1 MIRRLISLL
10 AVVMLVAACSPEEAA
25 LTTTT
30 TTAPSE
36 STTTAPEA
44 DETTSTE
51 ADDDADDDDADGDSL
66 AEPAI
71 TDHEVVV
78 RSSGTDGETLWIL
91 IDPGDYTDID
101 LENLIRELVDESD
114 VTLAG
119 IRVFDDLE
127 ALEAGRVDVDARTD
141 DEQALVDEHFL
152 VSLVDGS
159 IIRFEGPYSEFGET
173 AVGS

>member
-1 MIRRLISLL
+1 MIRRLIPLV
-10 AVVMLVAACSPEEAA
+10 AVVILVAACSPEEAE

-36 STTTAPEA
+36 STTTAPDA

-51 ADDDADDDDADGDSL
+51 AEDDADDGDGDGVS
-66 AEPAI
+66 EPAI
-71 TDHEVVV
+71 SDYDVVV
-78 RSSGTDGETLWIL
+78 RSSGTAGETLWIL

-119 IRVFDDLE
+119 IRVFDDLD
-127 ALEAGRVDVDARTD
+127 ALEAGRVDSEARTD

-152 VSLVDGS
+152 VSLVDGA

>member
-1 MIRRLISLL
+1 VTRRLISFVLIA
-10 AVVMLVAACSPEEAA
+10 AVAAACSPEEAE

-30 TTAPSE
+30 TTVPSE
-36 STTTAPEA
+36 STTTAA
-44 DETTSTE
+44 DDTTSSTE
-51 ADDDADDDDADGDSL
+51 AGTDDGDDTG

-78 RSSGTDGETLWIL
+78 RSSGTAGEVLWIL

-101 LENLIRELVDESD
+101 LENLIRQLVDESE

-119 IRVFDDLE
+119 INVFDDLE
-127 ALEAGRVDVDARTD
+127 ALEAGRIDGEARTD
-141 DEQALVDEHFL
+141 EEQALVDEHFL
-152 VSLVDGS
+152 VSLVDGAV
-159 IIRFEGPYSEFGET
+159 IRFEGPYSEFGET

>member
-1 MIRRLISLL
+1 MIRRLIALL
-10 AVVMLVAACSPEEAA
+10 SIVMLVAACSPEEAE

-36 STTTAPEA
+36 STTTAPDA

-51 ADDDADDDDADGDSL
+51 ADDDDDDTDDGGV

-71 TDHEVVV
+71 SDHEVVV
-78 RSSGTDGETLWIL
+78 RSSGTAGETLWIL

-114 VTLAG
+114 ATLAG
-119 IRVFDDLE
+119 IRVFDDLD
-127 ALEAGRVDVDARTD
+127 ALEAGRVDVEARTD
-141 DEQALVDEHFL
+141 EEQALVDEHFL
-152 VSLVDGS
+152 VSLVDGA